1 MTSPAQLSRL
11 IRELRG
17 AASPVQRLKLLGL
30 GWRTLRGLSTEQR
43 RQIASQLG
51 FEGAE
56 EIVENLASRR
66 GLSPARLLQTV
77 GRLKNVDAAR
87 IEDVVEGLRD
97 PRRRRDLL
105 RRGLEAVERRLGDAA
120 AEPEAAPPEAA
131 PPEAAPPEAAPLE
144 AAPPQAAPPEATA
157 EEVELEQ
164 QEVEAPIPTPV
175 SAPRPEPVPRPAVA
189 TVAAAVVA
197 TPPVR
202 RAEPAREP
210 ERPEP
215 TPQRHPEADSIV
227 DRLHRAPT
235 LMERFRILRLDVDQA
250 RGLDVQELSRLLD
263 AFPTDW
269 SRRRALDALLRAH
282 VPGDLQQAIFLIESV
297 PSPRGRHW
305 CVSTLLDE
313 WELSDHERSVLG
325 R

>member
-120 AEPEAAPPEAA
+120 AEPEASPPEAA
-131 PPEAAPPEAAPLE
+131 PPEAAPPEAAPPEVAAE
-144 AAPPQAAPPEATA
+144 A
-157 EEVELEQ
+157 VELDQ
-164 QEVEAPIPTPV
+164 QEVEALIPTPV

-197 TPPVR
+197 TPSVR

-215 TPQRHPEADSIV
+215 TPQRRPEVDSIV

-250 RGLDVQELSRLLD
+250 RGLYVQELSRLLD
-263 AFPTDW
+263 AFSTDW

-282 VPGDLQQAIFLIESV
+282 VPGDLQQAISLIESV

-305 CVSTLLDE
+305 CVSTLLDR
-313 WELSDHERSVLG
+313 WELSEPERRALLD
-325 R
+325 RRA

>member
-56 EIVENLASRR
+56 EIVENLSSRR

-105 RRGLEAVERRLGDAA
+105 RRGLEAVERRLGDDA
-120 AEPEAAPPEAA
+120 AEPEATPPEATPPEAA
-131 PPEAAPPEAAPLE
+131 AEA
-144 AAPPQAAPPEATA
+144 
-157 EEVELEQ
+157 VELDQ

-235 LMERFRILRLDVDQA
+235 LMERFRILRLDVDRA
-250 RGLDVQELSRLLD
+250 RGLDVQELSRLLS

-305 CVSTLLDE
+305 CVSTLLDA